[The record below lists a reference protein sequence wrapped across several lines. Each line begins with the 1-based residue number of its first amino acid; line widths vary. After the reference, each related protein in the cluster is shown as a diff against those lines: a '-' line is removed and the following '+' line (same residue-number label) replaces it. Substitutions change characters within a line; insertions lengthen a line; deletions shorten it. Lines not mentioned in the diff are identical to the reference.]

1 MALKIKCFTFLILL
15 VITKSLS
22 QNKYITREGI
32 IEFESQI
39 ETFEPIKAKQNSVT
53 SVFNADTGEIAVL
66 ALVKGFRFKNALME
80 EHFNENY
87 VESDTYPK
95 TTFKGKI
102 LDFSIN
108 SNQTK
113 YIMKGTINF
122 HGVDKTYDNIPVD
135 VIKDKSKIK
144 LQGKFVTPVKDFN
157 IKIPK
162 IVSKKIAAD
171 INVTF
176 ELILQKIMHLH
187 KNNHYY
193 K

>member
-1 MALKIKCFTFLILL
+1 MLLI
-15 VITKSLS
+15 ISKSFS
-22 QNKYITREGI
+22 QNKFITRNGI

-102 LDFSIN
+102 LDFDIN
-108 SNQTK
+108 SDKTK
-113 YIMKGTINF
+113 HVMKGTINF
-122 HGVDKTYDNIPVD
+122 QGIDKT
-135 VIKDKSKIK
+135 
-144 LQGKFVTPVKDFN
+144 
-157 IKIPK
+157 
-162 IVSKKIAAD
+162 
-171 INVTF
+171 
-176 ELILQKIMHLH
+176 
-187 KNNHYY
+187 
-193 K
+193 

>member
-122 HGVDKTYDNIPVD
+122 HGVDKTYDDIPVV
-135 VIKDKSKIK
+135 VIIDKSKNQI
-144 LQGKFVTPVKDFN
+144 TREICD
-157 IKIPK
+157 
-162 IVSKKIAAD
+162 SC
-171 INVTF
+171 
-176 ELILQKIMHLH
+176 
-187 KNNHYY
+187 
-193 K
+193 

>member
-1 MALKIKCFTFLILL
+1 MMALKIKFFTTLILL
-15 VITKSLS
+15 VITKSLC
-22 QNKYITREGI
+22 QNKYITREGN

-39 ETFEPIKAKQNSVT
+39 ETVEPIKAKQNSVT

-80 EHFNENY
+80 EHFNESY

-108 SNQTK
+108 SDQTK
-113 YIMKGTINF
+113 YIMEGTINF

-135 VIKDKSKIK
+135 VIIDKSKIK

-176 ELILQKIMHLH
+176 ELLLQK
-187 KNNHYY
+187 K
-193 K
+193 

>member
-1 MALKIKCFTFLILL
+1 MLL
-15 VITKSLS
+15 VISKSLS

-53 SVFNADTGEIAVL
+53 SVFNSDTGEIAVL

-108 SNQTK
+108 SDQTK
-113 YIMKGTINF
+113 HFMKGTINF
-122 HGVDKTYDNIPVD
+122 HGVDKTYDSIPVD
-135 VIKDKSKIK
+135 VIIDKSKIK

-162 IVSKKIAAD
+162 IVSKKIAAN
-171 INVTF
+171 INVNF
-176 ELILQKIMHLH
+176 ELSLQK
-187 KNNHYY
+187 K
-193 K
+193 

>member
-135 VIKDKSKIK
+135 VIKISQKS
-144 LQGKFVTPVKDFN
+144 N
-157 IKIPK
+157 
-162 IVSKKIAAD
+162 
-171 INVTF
+171 
-176 ELILQKIMHLH
+176 
-187 KNNHYY
+187 Y
-193 K
+193 KENL

>member
-1 MALKIKCFTFLILL
+1 MALKIKYFTILMLL
-15 VITKSLS
+15 VISKSLS

-53 SVFNADTGEIAVL
+53 SVFNSDTGEIAVL

-108 SNQTK
+108 SDQTK
-113 YIMKGTINF
+113 HFMKGTINF
-122 HGVDKTYDNIPVD
+122 HGVDKTYDSIPVD
-135 VIKDKSKIK
+135 VIIDKSKIK

-162 IVSKKIAAD
+162 IVSKKIAAN
-171 INVTF
+171 INVNF
-176 ELILQKIMHLH
+176 ELSLQK
-187 KNNHYY
+187 K
-193 K
+193 

>member
-1 MALKIKCFTFLILL
+1 MALKIKCFTILILL

-87 VESDTYPK
+87 VESDAYPK

-108 SNQTK
+108 PDKTK

-122 HGVDKTYDNIPVD
+122 HGVDKTYDRIPVD
-135 VIKDKSKIK
+135 VIIDKSKIK

-162 IVSKKIAAD
+162 IVSKKIAAN

-176 ELILQKIMHLH
+176 ELSLQK
-187 KNNHYY
+187 K
-193 K
+193 

>member
-1 MALKIKCFTFLILL
+1 MPIGGAKLPQNKINLIQKWKDDGLKIKCFTFLILL
-15 VITKSLS
+15 VISKSFS

-108 SNQTK
+108 S
-113 YIMKGTINF
+113 
-122 HGVDKTYDNIPVD
+122 
-135 VIKDKSKIK
+135 IK
-144 LQGKFVTPVKDFN
+144 LNT
-157 IKIPK
+157 
-162 IVSKKIAAD
+162 S
-171 INVTF
+171 
-176 ELILQKIMHLH
+176 
-187 KNNHYY
+187 
-193 K
+193 

>member
-1 MALKIKCFTFLILL
+1 ML
-15 VITKSLS
+15 
-22 QNKYITREGI
+22 NG
-32 IEFESQI
+32 
-39 ETFEPIKAKQNSVT
+39 
-53 SVFNADTGEIAVL
+53 G
-66 ALVKGFRFKNALME
+66 
-80 EHFNENY
+80 HFNENY

-176 ELILQKIMHLH
+176 ELILQK
-187 KNNHYY
+187 K
-193 K
+193 

>member
-1 MALKIKCFTFLILL
+1 MALKIKCFSFLILL

-53 SVFNADTGEIAVL
+53 SVFNADTGQIAVL

-95 TTFKGKI
+95 TTFK
-102 LDFSIN
+102 
-108 SNQTK
+108 
-113 YIMKGTINF
+113 
-122 HGVDKTYDNIPVD
+122 
-135 VIKDKSKIK
+135 
-144 LQGKFVTPVKDFN
+144 
-157 IKIPK
+157 
-162 IVSKKIAAD
+162 
-171 INVTF
+171 
-176 ELILQKIMHLH
+176 
-187 KNNHYY
+187 
-193 K
+193 

>member
-1 MALKIKCFTFLILL
+1 MALKIKYFTILIFL
-15 VITKSLS
+15 VFSKNFS
-22 QNKYITREGI
+22 QNKFITRNGI

-53 SVFNADTGEIAVL
+53 SVFDADTGEIAVL

-102 LDFSIN
+102 LDFDIN
-108 SNQTK
+108 SVKNK
-113 YIMKGTINF
+113 HVMKGTINI
-122 HGVDKTYDNIPVD
+122 HGVDKTYDSIPVD
-135 VIKDKSKIK
+135 VIIDKTKIR
-144 LQGKFVTPVKDFN
+144 LQGKFVAPVKDFD

-162 IVSKKIAAD
+162 IVRKKIATD
-171 INVTF
+171 INVIF
-176 ELILQKIMHLH
+176 DLILQK
-187 KNNHYY
+187 K
-193 K
+193 